1 MQFLAKEEGLKILL
15 KIVSKSYYER
25 ASSNVYISSL
35 ILMYQL
41 EIDSDDLTSKSSDQF
56 SFEPLIAKREEEI
69 N

>member
-35 ILMYQL
+35 ILMY
-41 EIDSDDLTSKSSDQF
+41 
-56 SFEPLIAKREEEI
+56 
-69 N
+69 